1 MADEVLALYGSHRS
15 DRMGIRLASDIVA
28 GQASRR

>member
-1 MADEVLALYGSHRS
+1 MADEVLVLWSYRS